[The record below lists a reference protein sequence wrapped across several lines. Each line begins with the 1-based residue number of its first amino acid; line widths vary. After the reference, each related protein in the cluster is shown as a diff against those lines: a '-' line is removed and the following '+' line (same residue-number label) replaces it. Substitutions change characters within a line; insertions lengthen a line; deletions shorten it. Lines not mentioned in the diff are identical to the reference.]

1 MLKNHKAGPLWPL
14 TTCRPK
20 DNLVFVSNVGFSL
33 LWEADNYRIIS
44 IKNTFTN
51 TAYMSSHVADSWT
64 DSYPS
69 QHEVGLLGYFC
80 LYVCQSEWKWGCVL
94 KGLHLQGLQCCSVV
108 SNVLFFCILGQRSGN
123 LWRPRQVSHAF
134 INRAFPKHLQYKYPS
149 PLHPDH
155 FWNWSAKTAC
165 SDATNMNTLKCTP
178 YT

>member
-1 MLKNHKAGPLWPL
+1 MPWWPL
-14 TTCRPK
+14 ITPK
-20 DNLVFVSNVGFSL
+20 DNHAFVSNVGFSL
-33 LWEADNYRIIS
+33 LWKADNYRIIS

-80 LYVCQSEWKWGCVL
+80 LYVCQNEWKWGCVF

-108 SNVLFFCILGQRSGN
+108 SNVLFYCIVGQRSGN
-123 LWRPRQVSHAF
+123 LWRPRQVSHTF
-134 INRAFPKHLQYKYPS
+134 INHAFPKHLQYKYPS
-149 PLHPDH
+149 PPRSFLAA
-155 FWNWSAKTAC
+155 FLTAKTAC